1 MLKDA
6 AAESL
11 MNDAH
16 AMQEEA
22 MARLDAG
29 DWRDASEKAWCA
41 TRNATQALLLE
52 IYGVDSPR
60 STNIDAGIRAIAR
73 ERGGQWVD
81 MRKDYTEVVYHLHIE
96 AFYGGVYHDDIPDLV
111 RGVSEYIALAE
122 ELTVAPNA
130 L

>member
-16 AMQEEA
+16 AMREEA

-60 STNIDAGIRAIAR
+60 STNIDAGIRALAR
-73 ERGGQWVD
+73 ERGGQWVA
-81 MRKDYTEVVYHLHIE
+81 MRKDYTEVVYYLHIE

-122 ELTVAPNA
+122 ELTVEPNA